1 MPCITIDSIKQNIYQ
16 ADARYSIE
24 NKYIHVPTA
33 VLRSLFHKGKCLFG
47 HRDSG
52 LLTSGI
58 CIVIMVSYLHVELN
72 SSDRKIVCG
81 SRDSTPEELQ
91 LNGTCCVSILATI
104 HTMSTIGRRV
114 KICGLKS
121 LKDLNGGEGVVQ
133 EELLNG
139 RLRVLMTNFSN
150 LVISVGHENPLFI

>member
-1 MPCITIDSIKQNIYQ
+1 
-16 ADARYSIE
+16 
-24 NKYIHVPTA
+24 
-33 VLRSLFHKGKCLFG
+33 
-47 HRDSG
+47 
-52 LLTSGI
+52 
-58 CIVIMVSYLHVELN
+58 MVSWYLTYMELN
-72 SSDRKIVCG
+72 SSDRQIVCG

-139 RLRVLMTNFSN
+139 RLRVLMTNFFQSRHFCGPRKSSFH
-150 LVISVGHENPLFI
+150 LAQRSYSGHL

>member
-1 MPCITIDSIKQNIYQ
+1 MPCITIDSIKRNIYQ

-58 CIVIMVSYLHVELN
+58 CIVSWYLTYMELN
-72 SSDRKIVCG
+72 SSDRQIVCG